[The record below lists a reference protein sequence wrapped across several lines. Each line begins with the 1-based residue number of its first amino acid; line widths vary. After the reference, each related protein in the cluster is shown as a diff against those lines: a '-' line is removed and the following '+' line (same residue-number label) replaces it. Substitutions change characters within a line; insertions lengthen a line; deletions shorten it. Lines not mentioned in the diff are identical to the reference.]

1 MLSFWS
7 NKCSLA
13 GHNRKCLPIQT
24 LERMCMTAH
33 QYRPVNY
40 TKSVAESTAYCSH
53 FSIRQQGHIM
63 FLSVT
68 ELGRC
73 RINLQMKVWA
83 VNLLLLFKY
92 WVEEPEHAQYDPL
105 SSSTFNSYPNPF
117 RWGPHSP
124 SSPSEL
130 IKGLIESIIG
140 LIAQMKC
147 FIRLRPLMRFFATD
161 LSACNAQARDTISL
175 IK

>member
-13 GHNRKCLPIQT
+13 GHNRTFLPTQT
-24 LERMCMTAH
+24 LERLCMTTH
-33 QYRPVNY
+33 QYRLVNY

-53 FSIRQQGHIM
+53 FAIRQQGHIM

-68 ELGRC
+68 ELGC
-73 RINLQMKVWA
+73 WRINLQMKVWA

-92 WVEEPEHAQYDPL
+92 WVEKPEHAQYDPSAHPPL
-105 SSSTFNSYPNPF
+105 IHTQI
-117 RWGPHSP
+117 HSAGTP
-124 SSPSEL
+124 QFSSPPEL

-140 LIAQMKC
+140 LIALSDSSLWCVSLPQTC
-147 FIRLRPLMRFFATD
+147 RLVR
-161 LSACNAQARDTISL
+161 
-175 IK
+175 

>member
-1 MLSFWS
+1 M
-7 NKCSLA
+7 
-13 GHNRKCLPIQT
+13 LPIQT
-24 LERMCMTAH
+24 LERLCMTAH

-53 FSIRQQGHIM
+53 FAIRQQGHIM

-92 WVEEPEHAQYDPL
+92 WVQEPEHAQYDPSAHPPL
-105 SSSTFNSYPNPF
+105 IHIQI
-117 RWGPHSP
+117 HSAGTP
-124 SSPSEL
+124 QSSSPSWTH
-130 IKGLIESIIG
+130 KGLNWIHHWLNCSDEV
-140 LIAQMKC
+140 LYQTPAFDAFLC
-147 FIRLRPLMRFFATD
+147 HRPVD
-161 LSACNAQARDTISL
+161 L
-175 IK
+175 